1 MAFVTELV
9 FFRARPGIA
18 VETVSADAAPEAC
31 VSIAGGFGDII
42 RWRDQASARI
52 AAGAANGSPCTAG
65 RTAADDPATPACPPL
80 CRSA

>member
-9 FFRARPGIA
+9 FFRARPGMA
-18 VETVSADAAPEAC
+18 VETVSADAVPDSC

-42 RWRDQASARI
+42 RWRDRASARI
-52 AAGAANGSPCTAG
+52 AAGAANVSPCDRQAVIE
-65 RTAADDPATPACPPL
+65 DPPACPPL